1 MKKMLSLILCLA
13 TIFSSVAFCFPAIA
27 ADLDYDVETGA
38 DYATLP
44 AEEQEDKASL
54 AEDLVLPLVFDF
66 EDGVIPDS
74 VSLKNQLGGAEL
86 SVVDKGEG
94 KAMQILVPEETA
106 WIAGRVAFKVTTDV
120 LPAGRYRISADFAAD
135 TYPEGGYTLYV
146 YYGTN
151 NNKGKFTS
159 YSLFPSGTG
168 VTEDGTVTAEVE
180 FDEGKSPFE
189 IQYALFKD
197 PQDPFTATY
206 TLDNVKLEEIPMP
219 ATVLFD
225 ANGGS
230 GSQASIKTETGAN
243 VALPEK
249 TTFTRDYYDFV
260 GWGLTSD
267 AAVNEA
273 VSSYT
278 VVLSELTSEKT
289 KTFYALWQRRTFD
302 VEFDFAGG
310 SSALPTSYT
319 VNEGEAKELKLPTSA
334 EVKRPKNLLVGWKDS
349 KNNEYKCGET
359 VSFTE
364 ATTLTA
370 VWLDTSEFGTVS
382 AAGASGYAGK
392 TVDVDYRYPGAYYK
406 LPVKLDADTVTLE
419 ALNLSNASAVEYD
432 EENDTL
438 IVYPR
443 AYSVFAGA
451 TISFAYSRTT
461 VLTADHKSMLILPE
475 VTVKYISDN
484 TLAGY
489 DNLIPS
495 GDAEG
500 GYFPYFT
507 GNEYAMV
514 DRAQEEGGNHYARL
528 QRAKNGSQWPH
539 TQVNVRLE
547 KDATYKFTGRYRVTG
562 DVNGGLNFNVTF
574 NAPRVNGKYVA
585 MPYSNPSIGIHD
597 NGFNHNASIDSSK
610 TWKDV
615 KFEFTVN
622 KASDS
627 NGEGV
632 TIYSNPASNLVTTY
646 DVDDFALYK
655 RIDVTYSS
663 GAAANL
669 PAGASDPETHGGYMD
684 DGFTTLAA
692 ANPYAPI
699 SDGWKLNE
707 EKPWIDQ
714 FGNTYAFGEKVDVS
728 KTGPLAIVPNYVTE
742 ADTYTLTFVTDG
754 LTAPLAPVKVIVG
767 EPLDFSK
774 IENVTPADSS
784 LNFNGW
790 STTGEWKDVLHGKQT
805 IKGDMTLYP
814 VLSINYDFAVKSNRD
829 KFDVSNA
836 VVRSELYRDS
846 VVVADEPTG
855 NHDIIYSTS
864 KISLPARLYKGM
876 YLIFDSTYNAEGAI
890 EVNVGYHNEGLFFGR
905 AGEGASGG
913 RNVGGTVTEITPD
926 GYALE
931 LIETYKHK
939 QWTDTICYARFDP
952 FQKANSSI
960 AIRGLYFIPAE
971 PFATKTVELTGLTAP
986 VSGQVAS
993 NAVTETTGIC
1003 EQPTITWSPAL
1014 VNGRFE
1020 ELTPYTATITLS
1032 PKSGTGN
1039 CFAPDTKVTV
1049 DGKEATTAYDEKT
1062 GLLTAT
1068 VSFPITKEFAAFDYD
1083 IVGETFY
1090 LIDGKTVPYSVKFT
1104 KDEGVTDRTV
1114 TWSVDNTDVATI
1126 DAKTGVLTP
1135 IKNGKVVV
1143 TATSEY
1149 NYMYSKSLEVTIDYY
1164 EFAMQIS
1171 GPDFIQKADRTTQ
1184 YKLSVICEIALPDMT
1199 AAWSIESGDYA
1210 DGVFT
1215 PNPAANYATIS
1226 ENGRVVPSGNG
1237 FVRISG
1243 ISNYNPAVSASKIV
1257 EITNQAEKGTIT
1269 YHPGTT
1275 DTVTGLPE
1283 VQEGYGTT
1291 ALSNAVPTRSQS
1303 GYAFLGWA
1311 TSDESADL
1319 VSSVLVPSGKNVD
1332 VYAVWGN
1339 GIVWTYG
1346 TNGNQ
1351 KLSSNVTG
1359 RGADYDEVKP
1369 TVNDYR
1375 IHMPLSL
1382 DDGKHGLD
1390 PQEFS
1395 TVIVRMSSTAPCR
1408 TQIYYKTKFINAN
1421 GEEQTMGYETD
1432 GFAYAEAQSMSLQP
1446 AFDGLDNFKSITF
1459 DFMNNDTCSTP
1470 GKWRT
1475 AKEIV
1480 QIYVDPCK
1488 VAGQLFRIS
1497 SISVLGAPTVSFDKN
1512 TTDTVTNMPTARK
1525 ASMGAK
1531 LTVSETPVREG
1542 YAFAGWSKSPT
1553 DRSNVKTTFG
1563 IAGDVTLY
1571 AVWDKNVDINPDDET
1586 GENVYTIRS
1595 IEASQSAVLV
1605 KVGNKKG
1612 VRVEFVYTDENS
1624 DEQTITTET
1633 NGNGYA
1639 VIDLSNVTRP
1649 IVDSKV
1655 ILSKNYKATSIVL
1668 TDIESATVTAN
1679 KVVDS
1684 GKPSSG
1690 GSGGNKNYNY
1700 DGTVTDIKNDGKQY
1714 EVGGITTGGEVAKT
1728 VLSAT
1733 KEEGDILFNFEED
1746 YEKDLFKDARQMNI
1760 VGMNSSVLSLQS
1772 LGKKSGSNDS
1782 PAYFTGSLALD
1793 AATHKYIV
1801 IKAKQSGLSNND
1813 FRIYFHGDGA
1823 NFSEAN
1829 AETQK
1834 LGDGDYTM
1842 LVYDMGAKEG
1852 WKDTITALFFSLGG
1866 DVKGNIDIDWILF
1879 TNKVPESM
1887 DDVTGGAKVNFPVV
1901 NKDAM
1906 PFTDVTA
1913 SDWFYSE
1920 VANAYKLGFV
1930 EGTSAANYEPS
1941 GSVTIAEAITLAVRL
1956 NYIYNEKTLPK
1967 AATEGEWFKPF
1978 VDAAVR
1984 AGIIKT
1990 NQFAEYDVPALR
2002 KQVAAIMAKALPNEF
2017 YKKMNMFIEV
2027 PDLDKKDSAYSA
2039 VLKLYN
2045 AGIVIGSDDNYNF
2058 LPETNIIRAEIAAI
2072 VNRIANPANRKRVV
2086 TEAEIESKK
2095 KKYYADDI
2103 AAACS
2108 LGNCTAQKMT
2118 VKDGVAWATGKSND
2132 PIVYLTDMVGQL
2144 NGKEVK
2150 KITVGLKWDPT
2161 KASPAQGIFF
2171 TTPSGSWAAERFVK
2185 ADKSTEHENGV
2196 TDFVMNVT
2204 TNGQFAN
2211 TITGLRFD
2219 PFDAAQ
2225 EFGIAYIIIE

>member
-66 EDGVIPDS
+66 EDGVIPKS

-86 SVVDKGEG
+86 SVVNKGEG
-94 KAMQILVPEETA
+94 KAMQILVPEDTA
-106 WIAGRVAFKVTTDV
+106 WIAGRVAFEVTKDV

-151 NNKGKFTS
+151 NNRGKFTS
-159 YSLFPSGTG
+159 YSLFPSGTS

-180 FDEGKSPFE
+180 FDEGKTPFE

-230 GSQASIKTETGAN
+230 GSQASIKTETGAT

-249 TTFTRDYYDFV
+249 TTFTRDYYDFM

-267 AAVNEA
+267 AALNEA

-302 VEFDFAGG
+302 VKFDFAGG

-406 LPVKLDADTVTLE
+406 LPVKLDAGSVTLE
-419 ALNLSNASAVEYD
+419 ALNLANASAVEYD

-443 AYSVFAGA
+443 ASSVFAGA
-451 TISFAYSRTT
+451 TVSFAYSRTT
-461 VLTADHKSMLILPE
+461 VLTADRKSMLILPE

-507 GNEYAMV
+507 GSEYAMV
-514 DRAQEEGGNHYARL
+514 DRAQEEDGNHYARL
-528 QRAKNGSQWPH
+528 QRTKNGGQWPH

-547 KDATYKFTGRYRVTG
+547 KDATYKFTGRYRLTG
-562 DVNGGLNFNVTF
+562 DVSGGLNFNVSF
-574 NAPRVNGKYVA
+574 NAPWEGKNPIA
-585 MPYSNPSIGIHD
+585 MPYSNPKIGIHS
-597 NGFNHNASIDSSK
+597 NGYNHNASIDSSK

-622 KASDS
+622 KTGDS
-627 NGEGV
+627 NIEGV

-663 GAAANL
+663 GTAANL
-669 PAGASDPETHGGYMD
+669 PAGASDPATHGGYMD

-692 ANPYAPI
+692 ANPYVPV
-699 SDGWKLNE
+699 SDGWKLDE
-707 EKPWIDQ
+707 EKPWRDQ

-742 ADTYTLTFVTDG
+742 ADTYTLTLVTDG
-754 LTAPLAPVKVIVG
+754 LTAPMASVKVIVG
-767 EPLDFSK
+767 DALDFSK

-814 VLSINYDFAVKSNRD
+814 VLSVNYDFAVKSNRD
-829 KFDVSNA
+829 KFDVSNS

-846 VVVADEPTG
+846 VVIAHEGEGSFDT
-855 NHDIIYSTS
+855 IYATS

-890 EVNVGYHNEGLFFGR
+890 SVGDGYKFEGLYFAR
-905 AGEGASGG
+905 AGEGADGKRSIGG
-913 RNVGGTVTEITPD
+913 KVNKVTTD
-926 GYALE
+926 GYALGY
-931 LIETYKHK
+931 IETYKHSL
-939 QWTDTICYARFDP
+939 WSDAIRYLRFDP
-952 FQKANSSI
+952 FQEKNRSI

-986 VSGQVAS
+986 VSGKVAPTTL
-993 NAVTETTGIC
+993 TETTGIC
-1003 EQPTITWSPAL
+1003 EQPTISWSPAP
-1014 VNGRFE
+1014 VNGRFD
-1020 ELTPYTATITLS
+1020 ELTPYTATITLA
-1032 PKSGTGN
+1032 PKALTGN

-1049 DGKEATTAYDEKT
+1049 DGKEATASYDEKT

-1083 IVGETFY
+1083 IVGETLY

-1184 YKLSVICEIALPDMT
+1184 YKLSVICDITLPDMT
-1199 AAWSIESGDYA
+1199 AVWSIESGDYA

-1243 ISNYNPAVSASKIV
+1243 TSNYNPAVSASKIV

-1291 ALSNAVPTRSQS
+1291 ALSNAMPTRSQS

-1339 GIVWTYG
+1339 GVVWTYG
-1346 TNGNQ
+1346 NNGNQ

-1359 RGADYDEVKP
+1359 RGDDYDEVKP
-1369 TVNDYR
+1369 TVGDYR

-1390 PQEFS
+1390 AQEYS
-1395 TVIVRMSSTAPCR
+1395 TVIVRMSSTAPCG
-1408 TQIYYKTKFINAN
+1408 TKIFYKTKFINAN

-1432 GFAYAEAQSMSLQP
+1432 GFAYAEAQSMTLWP
-1446 AFDGLDNFKSITF
+1446 AFDGLDNFKSLTF
-1459 DFMNNDTCSTP
+1459 DFMNKDTTSTP

-1480 QIYVDPCK
+1480 QIYLDPCK

-1497 SISVLGAPTVSFDKN
+1497 SISVLGSPTVSFDKN

-1525 ASMGAK
+1525 VSMGGK

-1586 GENVYTIRS
+1586 GENVYAIPS

-1605 KVGNKKG
+1605 KVSNKKD
-1612 VRVEFVYTDENS
+1612 VRVEFVYTDEAG
-1624 DEQTITTET
+1624 DEQTIVANT

-1639 VIDLSNVTRP
+1639 VIDLSDIARP
-1649 IVDSKV
+1649 LTDSKV
-1655 ILSKNYKATSIVL
+1655 ILAKNYKATSIVL
-1668 TDIESATVTAN
+1668 TDIESATATAN

-1684 GKPSSG
+1684 GKTSSG

-1700 DGTVTDIKNDGKQY
+1700 DGTVTDVPNGGKQY
-1714 EVGGITTGGEVAKT
+1714 EVGGITAGGEVAKT

-1772 LGKKSGSNDS
+1772 LGRKSGSNDS

-1801 IKAKQSGLSNND
+1801 IKAKQSGLSNNN
-1813 FRIYFHGDGA
+1813 FRIYFHGDGVG
-1823 NFSEAN
+1823 FSEAN

-1852 WKDTITALFFSLGG
+1852 WKDTITAMFFSLEG

-1913 SDWFYSE
+1913 SDWFHSE

-1930 EGTSAANYEPS
+1930 EGTSATTFEPN

-2002 KQVAAIMAKALPNEF
+2002 KQVAAIMVKALPNEF
-2017 YKKMNMFIEV
+2017 YNKMNMFTEV

-2058 LPETNIIRAEIAAI
+2058 LPESNITRAEIAAI
-2072 VNRIANPANRKRVV
+2072 VNRIADPANRKRVV

-2103 AAACS
+2103 AAACT

-2118 VKDGVAWATGKSND
+2118 VKDGVAWAAGKSND

-2171 TTPSGSWAAERFVK
+2171 TTPSGGWAAERFVK

>member
-44 AEEQEDKASL
+44 AEEQEDQAAL

-86 SVVDKGEG
+86 SVVNKGEG
-94 KAMQILVPEETA
+94 KAMQILVPEDTA
-106 WIAGRVAFKVTTDV
+106 WIAGRVAFEVTKDV

-151 NNKGKFTS
+151 NNRGKFTS
-159 YSLFPSGTG
+159 YSLFPSGTS
-168 VTEDGTVTAEVE
+168 VTKDGTVTAEVE

-230 GSQASIKTETGAN
+230 GSQASIKTETGAT

-267 AAVNEA
+267 AAANDA

-278 VVLSELTSEKT
+278 VVLSELSAAKT

-302 VEFDFAGG
+302 VKFDFAGG
-310 SSALPTSYT
+310 SSALPASYT

-406 LPVKLDADTVTLE
+406 LPVKLDADTISLE
-419 ALNLSNASAVEYD
+419 ALNLSNASAFEYD

-443 AYSVFAGA
+443 ASSVFAGA

-507 GNEYAMV
+507 GNEYAVV
-514 DRAQEEGGNHYARL
+514 DRAKEEDGNHYARL
-528 QRAKNGSQWPH
+528 QRAKNGGQWPH
-539 TQVNVRLE
+539 TEVNVRLE

-562 DVNGGLNFNVTF
+562 DVNGGLNFNVNF
-574 NAPRVNGKYVA
+574 NAPWQGNTPIA
-585 MPYSNPSIGIHD
+585 MPYSNPEIGVHA
-597 NGFNHNASIDSSK
+597 NGYNHNAPIDSSK

-622 KASDS
+622 KTGDS
-627 NGEGV
+627 NAEGV
-632 TIYSNPASNLVTTY
+632 TIYSNPSNDLVTTY

-663 GAAANL
+663 GTAANL
-669 PAGASDPETHGGYMD
+669 PAGASDPATHGGYMD

-742 ADTYTLTFVTDG
+742 ADTYTLTFVADG
-754 LTAPLAPVKVIVG
+754 LTAPMAPVKVIVG

-829 KFDVSNA
+829 KFDVSNS

-846 VVVADEPTG
+846 VVIAHEGTG
-855 NHDIIYSTS
+855 SFDTIYATS

-913 RNVGGTVTEITPD
+913 RNVEGTVTEITPD

-939 QWTDTICYARFDP
+939 LWTDTICYARFDP
-952 FQKANSSI
+952 FQKENRSI
-960 AIRGLYFIPAE
+960 AIRGVYFIPAD
-971 PFATKTVELTGLTAP
+971 PFTEKTVKLTGLTAP
-986 VSGQVAS
+986 VSGQVAPT
-993 NAVTETTGIC
+993 AVTETTGIC

-1014 VNGRFE
+1014 VNGRFD
-1020 ELTPYTATITLS
+1020 ELTPYTATITLA
-1032 PKSGTGN
+1032 PKALTGN
-1039 CFAPDTKVTV
+1039 CFDPETTVTV
-1049 DGKEATTAYDEKT
+1049 DGKEATVAYDEKT

-1149 NYMYSKSLEVTIDYY
+1149 NYMYSKSLEVTINYY
-1164 EFAMQIS
+1164 EFDMQIS

-1184 YKLSVICEIALPDMT
+1184 YKLSVICDITLPDMT
-1199 AAWSIESGDYA
+1199 AVWSIESGDYA

-1243 ISNYNPAVSASKIV
+1243 TSNYNPAVSASKIV

-1291 ALSNAVPTRSQS
+1291 ALSNAKPTRSQS

-1339 GIVWTYG
+1339 GVVWTYG

-1359 RGADYDEVKP
+1359 RGDDYDEVKP
-1369 TVNDYR
+1369 TVGDYR

-1382 DDGKHGLD
+1382 DDGEHGLD
-1390 PQEFS
+1390 PQEYS
-1395 TVIVRMSSTAPCR
+1395 TVIVRMSSTAPCG
-1408 TQIYYKTKFINAN
+1408 TQIFYKTKFINAS

-1432 GFAYAEAQSMSLQP
+1432 GFAYAEAQSMKLWP
-1446 AFDGLDNFKSITF
+1446 ACDGLDNFKSLTF
-1459 DFMNNDTCSTP
+1459 DFMNKDTCSTP

-1475 AKEIV
+1475 AKEVV
-1480 QIYVDPCK
+1480 QIYLDPCK

-1497 SISVLGAPTVSFDKN
+1497 SISVLGSPTVSFDKN

-1525 ASMGAK
+1525 ISMGGK

-1571 AVWDKNVDINPDDET
+1571 AVWDKNVDVDPDDET
-1586 GENVYTIRS
+1586 GENVYAIPS

-1605 KVGNKKG
+1605 KVSNKKD
-1612 VRVEFVYTDENS
+1612 VRVEFVYTDEAG
-1624 DEQTITTET
+1624 DEQTIVANT

-1639 VIDLSNVTRP
+1639 VIDLSDIARP
-1649 IVDSKV
+1649 LTDSKV
-1655 ILSKNYKATSIVL
+1655 ILAKNYKATSIIL
-1668 TDIESATVTAN
+1668 TDIESATATAN

-1684 GKPSSG
+1684 GKTSSG

-1700 DGTVTDIKNDGKQY
+1700 DGTVTDVPNGGKQY
-1714 EVGGITTGGEVAKT
+1714 EVGGITAGGEVAKT

-1746 YEKDLFKDARQMNI
+1746 YEKDLFKDARQMKI

-1801 IKAKQSGLSNND
+1801 IKAKQSGLSSNN

-1852 WKDTITALFFSLGG
+1852 WKDTITAMFFSLEG

-1930 EGTSAANYEPS
+1930 EGTSATTYEPS

-2017 YKKMNMFIEV
+2017 YNKMNMFTEV

-2132 PIVYLTDMVGQL
+2132 PIVYFTDLVGEL
-2144 NGKEVK
+2144 NGKE
-2150 KITVGLKWDPT
+2150 ITQITFGLKWDSSKVT
-2161 KASPAQGIFF
+2161 PAPGVFF
-2171 TTPSGSWAAERFVK
+2171 VTPSGGWAAERFIK
-2185 ADKSTEHENGV
+2185 ANKGTEHENGV
-2196 TDFVMNVT
+2196 VDYIVPA
-2204 TNGQFAN
+2204 NGNAQFAN
-2211 TITGLRFD
+2211 TIKQIRFD